1 MFFLLENGTLKEYS
15 NGAFSWEETPAVG
28 CLSIA
33 SFSERYRSFGF
44 GKACVTA
51 CQSAKS
57 RFHSS
62 LEVYD
67 NFTYGILYKMD
78 LQNVRNPRKKMALFF
93 RKNLF
98 LIVDLDGS
106 EAETE
111 GLLRQAVETVGHN
124 FTLERVVSA
133 FLSHLILGSSD
144 LLEEYENRIMETEK
158 QLLDRGA
165 SPKISRQIF
174 EMKNS
179 LTIRRSYYEELID
192 IGETLLAD
200 ENAVFGT
207 ENLRYLKVFTDKVQR
222 LSTNTEL
229 LRENLVHL
237 REAYQSSLDYSLNNT
252 MRLFTVVTTV
262 FLPLSLIVG
271 WYGMNFAMPEF
282 RWAFGYPAVIVLCA
296 AVVIFCLWFFKK
308 KHFF

>member
-1 MFFLLENGTLKEYS
+1 MFFSLENGMIKEYS
-15 NGAFSWEETPAVG
+15 DEAFSWGPLPTAG

-33 SFSERYRSFGF
+33 SFSERYESFGF
-44 GKACVTA
+44 GRACVAA
-51 CQSAKS
+51 CLSSKS
-57 RFHSS
+57 RFHSN

-67 NFTYGILYKMD
+67 TFTYGILYKMD
-78 LQNVRNPRKKMALFF
+78 LRNVRSPRKKMALFF

-98 LIVDLDGS
+98 LIVEVDGS
-106 EAETE
+106 ESETE
-111 GLLRQAVETVGHN
+111 ALLRQAVETAGHN

-133 FLSHLILGSSD
+133 FLTHLILGSND
-144 LLEEYENRIMETEK
+144 LLEEYESRIIETEK

-165 SPKISRQIF
+165 APKISRQIF

-192 IGETLLAD
+192 MGETLLAD

-222 LSTNTEL
+222 LSTNAEL

-237 REAYQSSLDYSLNNT
+237 REVYQSALDYSLNKT
-252 MRLFTVVTTV
+252 MKLFTVVTTI

-282 RWAFGYPAVIVLCA
+282 QWAFGYPAVAVLCA
-296 AVVIFCLWFFKK
+296 AVAAFCLWFKK
-308 KHFF
+308 KHYF